1 MEDTI
6 RNPFP
11 GLRPF
16 EFGDNHLFFG
26 RDEQTTE
33 LTTRLRKNRFVAVVG
48 TSGSGKSS
56 LVRAGLLPELLSG
69 TMAGVGSSWET
80 AIMRP
85 GGDPLTNLA
94 NSIVEADL
102 YDPEEEDISSQVRAT
117 LTRSGLGLVEAI
129 RQSEL
134 TEGSNFLLV
143 VDQFEEIFRFRR
155 SDDATDE
162 QAAFFVNL
170 LLEASAQADLPLYI
184 IITMRSDFLGECS
197 QFPRLADTVNEG
209 EFLIPRLNRDQRKEA
224 IIGPVKVAGG
234 ELTDR
239 LLNRLLNDIGDDP
252 DQLPILQHA
261 LMRTWDYCE
270 NKKSEL
276 CSLDLE
282 HYHATGGM
290 EEALSRHADEVYND
304 LPSDNHRWI
313 AGKLFKAL
321 TERVDESRGVRRPMA
336 FSELCEIIEKES
348 EHIEGVI
355 DEYRKAGRT
364 FLMPGDSIIIKPDTI
379 IDISHESLMRV
390 WAKLKNWVDDESQS
404 ARIYRRLADTAKL
417 HSQKKQAFIAILICR

>member
-1 MEDTI
+1 MIHDEVK
-6 RNPFP
+6 NPFP

-26 RDEQTTE
+26 RDQQTTE

-56 LVRAGLLPELLSG
+56 LVRAGLMPELLSG
-69 TMAGVGSSWET
+69 TMAGAGSSWET
-80 AIMRP
+80 TVMRP

-94 NSIVEADL
+94 AALVEADL
-102 YDPEEEDISSQVRAT
+102 YDSDEEDIASQVRAT
-117 LTRSGLGLVEAI
+117 LTRSGLGLVEAM

-134 TEGSNFLLV
+134 PEGTNFLLV

-170 LLEASAQADLPLYI
+170 LLEASAQADLPLYV

-224 IIGPVKVAGG
+224 IVGPVKVAGG
-234 ELTDR
+234 EITDR
-239 LLNRLLNDIGDDP
+239 LLLRLLNDIGDDP

-261 LMRTWDYCE
+261 
-270 NKKSEL
+270 S
-276 CSLDLE
+276 
-282 HYHATGGM
+282 HAHLGPVRGTRRRRRARPR
-290 EEALSRHADEVYND
+290 AL
-304 LPSDNHRWI
+304 
-313 AGKLFKAL
+313 
-321 TERVDESRGVRRPMA
+321 
-336 FSELCEIIEKES
+336 
-348 EHIEGVI
+348 
-355 DEYRKAGRT
+355 
-364 FLMPGDSIIIKPDTI
+364 PGDGRHGRGP
-379 IDISHESLMRV
+379 
-390 WAKLKNWVDDESQS
+390 QPP
-404 ARIYRRLADTAKL
+404 RR
-417 HSQKKQAFIAILICR
+417 